1 MKILLLTI
9 GVIIVL
15 GAMGVALGWL
25 VCWFATTHDG
35 DDYVRIRFEHFKAL
49 YAVAPSKYRLEDY
62 YVRYGRLLE
71 RDHYYIQFSA
81 VDTIRYQI
89 WRHRKIKQIRKTA
102 NDDATIKY
110 LKCAQADI
118 ERFMKQQDSAK
129 QPERPAA
136 WKIDRVI

>member
-1 MKILLLTI
+1 MKLLLLVIAVILII
-9 GVIIVL
+9 GGL
-15 GAMGVALGWL
+15 GVAFGWL

-35 DDYVRIRFEHFKAL
+35 DDYVKIRFDHFKAL
-49 YAVAPSKYRLEDY
+49 YTVAPSKYRLEDY
-62 YVRYGRLLE
+62 YVVYGCLWE
-71 RDHYYIQFSA
+71 RDRCYIQFSA
-81 VDTIRYQI
+81 IDTIKYQI
-89 WRHRKIKQIRKTA
+89 WHYRNKKRTRKTA
-102 NDDATIKY
+102 NDDATVKY